1 MFTPPNYLICCSNMS
16 TIVSSDQG
24 SIFSLCCRVVLN
36 RQLMADMPKTK
47 ITPRAKY
54 PDRRRKF
61 LTDVKVALETFEDEV
76 GSLLE
81 KTRSGTY
88 KNFLQAYREALIPL
102 WNLAHCTSID
112 TVLATVAN
120 PQMTDLAVMARH
132 LQPACPS
139 STVIKEKRSTPDLET
154 MMKAL
159 KDMFPAQ
166 SLPNSK
172 VCAMIGEVF
181 AKLGTANKAYAE
193 AAKLLA
199 DLSTLVMPEQYTML
213 LTVVTTPAIQIVMP
227 GQLMSPISAQS
238 PSPTPATTTLGRSDI
253 MKKTKLRV
261 LPNPKSQALATC
273 DKSSATRVLTTAV
286 FSKLECHY
294 FDETMSRIDIVGKFK
309 CSMSQLSKA
318 VTGVDYAS
326 GPHHYKQKEKKT
338 PKKRTSA
345 MDTNPEPAKRTSC
358 VPEKSGS
365 TTTSKSQAVQEDT
378 LSSSSS
384 SSSEDL
390 PLGLL

>member
-1 MFTPPNYLICCSNMS
+1 MS
-16 TIVSSDQG
+16 TTVSSDQG
-24 SIFSLCCRVVLN
+24 SVVSLCCRVVLN
-36 RQLMADMPKTK
+36 RQLMADMPKMK
-47 ITPRAKY
+47 ITPQAKY
-54 PDRRRKF
+54 PDRTQKF

-76 GSLLE
+76 GSLFE
-81 KTRSGTY
+81 KTRSGPY
-88 KNFLQAYREALIPL
+88 KNFLQAYHDALIPL
-102 WNLAHCTSID
+102 WNLTCFASID

-120 PQMTDLAVMARH
+120 PQMTDLTVMAQH

-139 STVIKEKRSTPDLET
+139 STVVKKKSSTPDLET

-159 KDMFPAQ
+159 KYMFQAQ

-181 AKLGTANKAYAE
+181 AKLGTANKAYTE
-193 AAKLLA
+193 AAELLA

-213 LTVVTTPAIQIVMP
+213 LMTATTPAKQIVVP

-238 PSPTPATTTLGRSDI
+238 PSPTPVMTTLGRSDI
-253 MKKTKLRV
+253 IKKTKLRV
-261 LPNPKSQALATC
+261 LPNPNSPALATC
-273 DKSSATRVLTTAV
+273 DKNSAIRVLAAAV
-286 FSKLECHY
+286 FLKLEHHY
-294 FDETMSRIDIVGKFK
+294 FDEMMSHIDIAGEFK
-309 CSMSQLSKA
+309 CNVSQLSKA
-318 VTGVDYAS
+318 LTAVDYAL
-326 GPHHYKQKEKKT
+326 GPHRYKPKEKKT

-345 MDTNPEPAKRTSC
+345 ADTNLEPAKRTSR
-358 VPEKSGS
+358 VPKKSGS

-390 PLGLL
+390 LPGLL